1 MHGLDAFFANVQL
14 PSMSEVA
21 HELIQTLNSENP
33 DVFEV
38 SQIIS
43 RDPALS
49 ARLLRLANSAQF
61 GLPRGVSTLD
71 EAIQM
76 VGLGQ
81 VRALALSASLSDAFA
96 PLPGLELQAFWQH
109 SMACAGYAQWLAGAL
124 DMDGQQAWLTGMMLR
139 LGELLIGQRA
149 PESLAEIEA
158 QPTPARVRWEREHQL
173 FGFDEVQV
181 TAVLARHWNFP
192 EAIVNGLQ
200 SASSPMTADV
210 FDKLSGVVHLAAL
223 LADDPSPTPD
233 LVSELPLPVIQALDL
248 DRHWM
253 VARFPRAD
261 SFVDVTDL

>member
-21 HELIQTLNSENP
+21 HELIRTLNSENP

-43 RDPALS
+43 RDPAQS

-96 PLPGLELQAFWQH
+96 PLPGLDLQAFWQH

-139 LGELLIGQRA
+139 LGELLIGHANPQA
-149 PESLAEIEA
+149 LTEIEH
-158 QPTPARVRWEREHQL
+158 QPQPPGARWEREKRL
-173 FGFDEVQV
+173 IGFSEGQI
-181 TAVLARHWNFP
+181 TAELARRWNFP
-192 EAIVNGLQ
+192 MQITQALERAYDPLVEQAFSRLGAVVN
-200 SASSPMTADV
+200 
-210 FDKLSGVVHLAAL
+210 LAGL
-223 LADDPSPTPD
+223 LADMPGADALAVDALPHDVIDALGLEVRWMKATFPS
-233 LVSELPLPVIQALDL
+233 
-248 DRHWM
+248 
-253 VARFPRAD
+253 AD
-261 SFVDVTDL
+261 SFFSLP

>member
-1 MHGLDAFFANVQL
+1 MSDLAAFFETARL
-14 PSMSEVA
+14 PIMSEVSQS
-21 HELIQTLNSENP
+21 LVRTLNDP
-33 DVFEV
+33 DVTA
-38 SQIIS
+38 SQIETIIS
-43 RDPALS
+43 KDPALT
-49 ARLLRLANSAQF
+49 ANLLRMANSAQF
-61 GLPRGVSTLD
+61 GLSRQVLSLD
-71 EAIQM
+71 HAITM
-76 VGLGQ
+76 LGLS
-81 VRALALSASLSDAFA
+81 RIRSLALSTSISTAF
-96 PLPGLELQAFWQH
+96 PTVPGLDRKAFWRYC
-109 SMACAGYAQWLAGAL
+109 MACAGYAQWLAGGAGL
-124 DMDGQQAWLTGMMLR
+124 DPQQAWLSGMMLR

-181 TAVLARHWNFP
+181 TAVLARHWKFP

-233 LVSELPLPVIQALDL
+233 LVSELPLPVIQALAL

>member
-21 HELIQTLNSENP
+21 HELIRTLNSENP

-96 PLPGLELQAFWQH
+96 PLPGLELQAFWQS
-109 SMACAGYAQWLAGAL
+109 SMACAGYA
-124 DMDGQQAWLTGMMLR
+124 
-139 LGELLIGQRA
+139 
-149 PESLAEIEA
+149 P
-158 QPTPARVRWEREHQL
+158 
-173 FGFDEVQV
+173 
-181 TAVLARHWNFP
+181 
-192 EAIVNGLQ
+192 
-200 SASSPMTADV
+200 
-210 FDKLSGVVHLAAL
+210 
-223 LADDPSPTPD
+223 
-233 LVSELPLPVIQALDL
+233 
-248 DRHWM
+248 
-253 VARFPRAD
+253 
-261 SFVDVTDL
+261 